1 MCFVISIVLLILSYN
16 FFMADNLILA
26 IASLAGSIFFI
37 ILMVRNIKY
46 VKNLKKEQREKK
58 E

>member
-1 MCFVISIVLLILSYN
+1 MIN
-16 FFMADNLILA
+16 NLILA
-26 IASLAGSIFFI
+26 IGSLLGSVFFI
-37 ILMVRNIKY
+37 VLMVNNIRY